1 VSLQL
6 VYQKVGSNITNLVR
20 NKGNATLT
28 GGVGGDWA
36 EESNYQTLLGVKA
49 PVIAEV
55 TDNLLAD
62 LPSGTQNTSYEDN
75 DTRGNITNPGGVYTF
90 EVTEE
95 WAVHGAKSLKVTR
108 TGAADDS
115 PYFDIV
121 SITNPDQTYT
131 ASARLKPTTNDMR
144 ITLWDNVSGTTAG
157 NTIPVGSE
165 GYSVVTKTFDA
176 SSTAR
181 RFYIAYVTGG
191 YPRIHYQD
199 VLQLEQKSY
208 ATPFALDSRTATTC
222 KFSTADLGLTAGQDL
237 SIVVCLKPVYD
248 GDDSV
253 AHTLF
258 DCQGTDATHN
268 RILIQKDASNNLN
281 FNIWDNAGNL
291 KQCVEAVDGTDWP
304 ADTELIIICNRSSSG
319 TMDAYLAGT
328 QFGTVDSG
336 AGTGLESTL
345 GIYAYLGSDNAGNNH
360 INAPIL
366 VAIFD
371 RVLSPLEIQRISDM
385 KTDKQSWLSP
395 NFIENLSRLGGC
407 VISPQVAPLSGI
419 DELHYIA

>member
-6 VYQKVGSNITNLVR
+6 VYQKVGSNITNLVC

-28 GGVGGDWA
+28 GGVGGAWT
-36 EESNYQTLLGVKA
+36 EESNYQDILGVKA

-55 TDNLLAD
+55 TDNLLDDEDASGEGGTTGNWIFGTGGVTNSSAWSAHGLRSFKFALASNPGD
-62 LPSGTQNTSYEDN
+62 AAYLPITSITSAGTQ
-75 DTRGNITNPGGVYTF
+75 
-90 EVTEE
+90 
-95 WAVHGAKSLKVTR
+95 
-108 TGAADDS
+108 
-115 PYFDIV
+115 
-121 SITNPDQTYT
+121 YT
-131 ASARLKPTTNDMR
+131 ASAHLKPVIEDAR
-144 ITLWDNVSGTTAG
+144 IALWDNVSGVTFG
-157 NTIPVGSE
+157 NFVSSGSE
-165 GYSVVTKTFDA
+165 GVSKVTKTFSA
-176 SSTAR
+176 ESTSRRLYIYSST
-181 RFYIAYVTGG
+181 
-191 YPRIHYQD
+191 YPCEYYADAI
-199 VLQLEQKSY
+199 QLEQKAY
-208 ATPFALDSRTATTC
+208 ATPFALNSRTATTC
-222 KFSTADLGLTAGQDL
+222 KFSTADLGLTAGQGI
-237 SIVVCLKPVYD
+237 SIVICLKPVYD
-248 GDDSV
+248 GDDGV

-304 ADTELIIICNRSSSG
+304 ADTKLTIICTRSSSG
-319 TMDAYLAGT
+319 AMDAYLAGT

-336 AGTGLESTL
+336 AGTGLENTL
-345 GIYAYLGSDNAGNNH
+345 GTYSYLGSDNAGDNH
-360 INAPIL
+360 VNAPIL

-371 RVLSPLEIQRISDM
+371 RVFSPLEVQRISDM

-407 VISPQVAPLSGI
+407 AISPKVTPLSGI

>member
-28 GGVGGDWA
+28 GGVGGSWS
-36 EESNYQTLLGVKA
+36 EESNYQDLLGVKA
-49 PVIAEV
+49 PVIAEAM
-55 TDNLLAD
+55 DNLLD
-62 LPSGTQNTSYEDN
+62 DEDAS
-75 DTRGNITNPGGVYTF
+75 F
-90 EVTEE
+90 E
-95 WAVHGAKSLKVTR
+95 
-108 TGAADDS
+108 
-115 PYFDIV
+115 
-121 SITNPDQTYT
+121 
-131 ASARLKPTTNDMR
+131 
-144 ITLWDNVSGTTAG
+144 SGTTGNWATDSTSISVDSTDAWHGTKCLKTVREDSAENKTYLNVNSITAPGSQYTLSLRFKGTPGKPYKAYMWG
-157 NTIPVGSE
+157 NTSLFTLGTPVVADGTWQ
-165 GYSVVTKTFDA
+165 YATVTKTYDA
-176 SSTAR
+176 ADTATR
-181 RFYIAYVTGG
+181 TAGFYLAAFE
-191 YPRIHYQD
+191 PD
-199 VLQLEQKSY
+199 VYYIDAIQLEQKAY
-208 ATPFALDSRTATTC
+208 ATPFALNSRTATIC
-222 KFSTADLGLTAGQDL
+222 KFATADLGLTAGQDL
-237 SIVVCLKPVYD
+237 SIVICLKPVYD
-248 GDDSV
+248 GDDGV

-268 RILIQKDASNNLN
+268 RILIQKDVSNNLN

-304 ADTELIIICNRSSSG
+304 ADTKLIIVCTRSSSG
-319 TMDAYLAGT
+319 AMDAYLAGT

-345 GIYAYLGSDNAGNNH
+345 GTYPYLGSDNAGNNH

-385 KTDKQSWLSP
+385 KTNRNGWLSP
-395 NFIENLSRLGGC
+395 RFITNLSRLGGC
-407 VISPQVAPLSGI
+407 VISTNNAPLSGI